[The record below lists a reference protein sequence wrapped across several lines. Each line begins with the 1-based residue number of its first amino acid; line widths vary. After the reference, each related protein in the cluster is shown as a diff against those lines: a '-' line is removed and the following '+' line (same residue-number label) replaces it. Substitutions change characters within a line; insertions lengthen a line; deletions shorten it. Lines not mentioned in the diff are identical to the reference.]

1 MRRIS
6 THGLYR
12 ALAAVVAALALLAPA
27 GSLCAQERPN
37 AREVVQ
43 RIDDLYR
50 ADSSYAEMEMQIVT
64 PDWER
69 TLRMRGWSEGTEKTF
84 IRILEPRKERGVGTL
99 RIENEMWNYLP
110 NANRVMRI
118 PPSMMMSSWMGSD
131 FNNNDLVRQFTFSED
146 YTFGYADV
154 SDPDEGILY
163 IRAVPKEGR
172 PIVWGHV
179 MLEVRAEDQLPRA
192 ERYYDEEGTLMR
204 VMNFREVQT
213 FDGRRIPSVLE
224 LVPQDEEGSRTVLR
238 YLDAEFN
245 VDIPDGTFTQRNLR
259 TFRD

>member
-1 MRRIS
+1 MRMNS
-6 THGLYR
+6 TRGLR
-12 ALAAVVAALALLAPA
+12 RSLSAVVATMVLLVPA
-27 GSLCAQERPN
+27 NTLGAQERPS

-43 RIDDLYR
+43 RIDELYR
-50 ADSSYAEMEMQIVT
+50 AQSSYAEMEMQIVT
-64 PDWER
+64 PNWER
-69 TLRMRGWSEGTEKTF
+69 TLRMRAWSEGTEMSF

-131 FNNNDLVRQFTFSED
+131 FNNNDLVRQFTFTED
-146 YTFGYADV
+146 YSFGYAEV

-179 MLEVRAEDQLPRA
+179 LLEVRADDLLPRA
-192 ERYYDEEGTLMR
+192 EKYYDEAGALMR

-224 LVPQDEEGSRTVLR
+224 LVPQDEPGNRTVLR

-245 VDIPDGTFTQRNLR
+245 IDVPDGTFTQRNLR